1 VLEPGARIPSI
12 QAWKDFYPVLTL
24 FAFLSE
30 TELWIE
36 LGSLSLS
43 LYFYA
48 NIVCIESS
56 VLISLTTIP
65 AILLLFYQ
73 NRQRGRKVTSSAV
86 AVPSS
91 KVLLLLIMLVVRFG
105 WIVV

>member
-43 LYFYA
+43 LFLCEYRMYREFCSDLSHDHSC
-48 NIVCIESS
+48 NSLVILSESAEREES
-56 VLISLTTIP
+56 NKQCS
-65 AILLLFYQ
+65 
-73 NRQRGRKVTSSAV
+73 GRA
-86 AVPSS
+86 
-91 KVLLLLIMLVVRFG
+91 
-105 WIVV
+105 